1 LTNKYG
7 PVGQPIDLLAIGP
20 AYYSAYVRI
29 HCLVI
34 GPGLLGNRLVRQA
47 TGRPTGQQ
55 EVDDEV
61 NSEVADVDSKVAD
74 GFIMI
79 LNIADEVITK

>member
-1 LTNKYG
+1 
-7 PVGQPIDLLAIGP
+7 
-20 AYYSAYVRI
+20 
-29 HCLVI
+29 
-34 GPGLLGNRLVRQA
+34 LGNRLVRQA